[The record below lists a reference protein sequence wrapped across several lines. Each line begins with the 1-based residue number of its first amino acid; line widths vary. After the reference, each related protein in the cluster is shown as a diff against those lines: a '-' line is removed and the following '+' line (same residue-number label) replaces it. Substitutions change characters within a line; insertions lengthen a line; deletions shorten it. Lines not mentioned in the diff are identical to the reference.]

1 MRYFS
6 GARVNQVVNKY
17 LNGHLS
23 RFCNWSFSALQKM
36 MLTELLLDKEIDDAG
51 NRW

>member
-6 GARVNQVVNKY
+6 GTQVNQVVNKY

-23 RFCNWSFSALQKM
+23 CLCNWLFSALQKV
-36 MLTELLLDKEIDDAG
+36 MLTKLLLDKEIDDAG
-51 NRW
+51 NR